1 MKKIIRN
8 GTFETN
14 SSSTHSITIMTA
26 DKWDEFKKTD
36 KYLADWDGK
45 LYLVDDLI
53 TDMKERPDL
62 YKDVDLSN
70 KETCVEYL
78 TGGRRPDYF
87 TYENWGEYDKWAN
100 WAEAEVKHFESPSG
114 DKMVAVC
121 TYGYQG

>member
-14 SSSTHSITIMTA
+14 SSSTHSIIIMTA

-36 KYLADWDGK
+36 KYLADWDGE

-53 TDMKERPDL
+53 ADMKKWPDL
-62 YKDVDLSN
+62 YENVDLSN
-70 KETCVEYL
+70 REACVEYL
-78 TGGRRPDYF
+78 TGGGGSDFF
-87 TYENWGEYDKWAN
+87 TYENWVTYDKLSNLAK
-100 WAEAEVKHFESPSG
+100 AEVKHFESPSG